1 MRRGPSWAAVT
12 RGLLHGGLSFPWMA
26 DHSIGRDRHFNF
38 QERTG
43 LRQPIVACSEGFPRH
58 PEGTMKKTSMRILVG
73 MSLLMASS
81 VVSAQTTASPA
92 QPVTVDNYNRAQTDV
107 YFAGVVKNGG
117 FGKFRHGRE
126 LAPPV
131 QQGIVR
137 PNRDTLY
144 SFVIVDLDAG
154 PVTITLPDAG
164 KRFMGMQVA
173 NEDQY
178 TRATYYGAG
187 SHTLTREMIGT
198 RYAIAVVRF
207 LVNYSNKEDVEQ
219 VHALQDAVKFSQERP
234 GTFEIPNW
242 DEVSLKK
249 VRAALLQLGT
259 TVSDTRRMFGASEDQ
274 IDPIKHLI
282 GSAMLWGGSPEKDA
296 LYLPTTPARNDGSTI
311 HKLRVGDVPVDGF
324 WSLTVYNREGYLQ
337 PNQYNAYSVNSL
349 TAKKG
354 ADGAVTI
361 QFGGCDGKIRNC
373 LPITQGWNYTVRL
386 FRPRAEI
393 IDGTWLFPLAQPES

>member
-1 MRRGPSWAAVT
+1 LADSLSRTPVYFHIWLIYLLEDRKGFRVT
-12 RGLLHGGLSFPWMA
+12 QRAS
-26 DHSIGRDRHFNF
+26 
-38 QERTG
+38 
-43 LRQPIVACSEGFPRH
+43 
-58 PEGTMKKTSMRILVG
+58 MKKTSMSVLVV
-73 MSLLMASS
+73 MSLLMTSS
-81 VVSAQTTASPA
+81 AVSAQTTASPA
-92 QPVTVDNYNRAQTDV
+92 QPVTIDNYNRAQTDV

-154 PVTITLPDAG
+154 PATITLPDAG

-187 SHTLTREMIGT
+187 SHTLTRETIGT

-234 GTFEIPNW
+234 GTFEVPHW
-242 DEVSLKK
+242 DEASLKK
-249 VRAALLQLGT
+249 VQAALLQLGT

-274 IDPIKHLI
+274 VDPVKHLI

-296 LYLPTTPARNDGSTI
+296 LYLPTTPARNDGSTTY
-311 HKLRVGDVPVDGF
+311 KLRVGDVPVDGF

-337 PNQYNAYSVNSL
+337 PNQENAYAVNSL

-354 ADGAVTI
+354 TDGAVTI
-361 QFGGCDGKIRNC
+361 QFGGCDGKIQNC

-393 IDGTWLFPLAQPES
+393 INGTWLFPLAHPES